1 MHAVCRLTK
10 TGDSREKKRRCAILL
25 PKNAREMIASEI
37 APQCAGPELLGILSL
52 SNSLSSNLRGSRQ
65 PYFLAASWLHFKSLL
80 RRKKLFKA

>member
-52 SNSLSSNLRGSRQ
+52 SNSLSLFSLSVR
-65 PYFLAASWLHFKSLL
+65 HFG
-80 RRKKLFKA
+80 RDQATAGNDVVVGE